1 MTDFKE
7 EQNNEIEALESI
19 YPDEITVLSNEPH
32 HVFTVDIKSQEIDD
46 PYDTEEE
53 PEPAALCQLQFTYVE
68 NYPEEAPVFEITEY
82 DNLEDDQIET
92 LNKLITESIEE
103 SLGMVMIFTIVSAV
117 QEKLTEIIED
127 SRKKRIEDAEKA
139 KKILEEQEMK
149 KFEGT
154 RVTIETFLAW
164 KAKFDAEMTEKKKM
178 KSHNVVG
185 PKGLTGKELFFTDDS
200 MNDSDVKFLQSEEDT
215 VEVDESLFQDMD
227 DLDLDDNDLDLEDT
241 AVD

>member
-1 MTDFKE
+1 MTDFRE
-7 EQNNEIEALESI
+7 EQENEIEALESI
-19 YPDEITVLSNEPH
+19 YPDEIRVLSTDPY
-32 HVFTVDIKSQEIDD
+32 HVFTLDIKSQEVDD
-46 PYDTEEE
+46 PYNSDETK
-53 PEPAALCQLQFTYVE
+53 EPAALCTLQFSYVE
-68 NYPEEAPVFEITEY
+68 KYPEEPPVFEITEY
-82 DNLEDDQIET
+82 ENLEEDQIEV
-92 LNKLITESIEE
+92 LNELITENIEE
-103 SLGMVMIFTIVSAV
+103 SLGMVMIFTIVSAI
-117 QEKLTEIIED
+117 QEKLTEIVEETKKRRIED
-127 SRKKRIEDAEKA
+127 EENKKRIQ
-139 KKILEEQEMK
+139 EEMEMK

-164 KAKFDAEMTEKKKM
+164 KAKFDAEMSEQKRLKNQSVT
-178 KSHNVVG
+178 G

>member
-19 YPDEITVLSNEPH
+19 YPDEISVISVQPY
-32 HVFTVDIKSQEIDD
+32 HVFEVHIESQDISD
-46 PYDTEEE
+46 PYDTGVE
-53 PEPAALCQLQFTYVE
+53 PELAAQCTLQFSYVE
-68 NYPEEAPVFEITEY
+68 KYPEDPPVFEITEHE
-82 DNLEDDQIET
+82 NLEDDQIEA
-92 LNKLITESIEE
+92 LNELITETIEE
-103 SLGMVMIFTIVSAV
+103 SLGMVMVFTIVSTV
-117 QEKLTEIIED
+117 QEKLTQFVEET
-127 SRKKRIEDAEKA
+127 KKNRIEIEEHEK
-139 KKILEEQEMK
+139 KKKDELEMK

-164 KAKFDAEMTEKKKM
+164 KAKFDAEMSEQKRM
-178 KSHNVVG
+178 KNQVVVG

-227 DLDLDDNDLDLEDT
+227 DLDLDVNDLDLEDT

>member
-19 YPDEITVLSNEPH
+19 YPDEITVLSIEPH
-32 HVFTVDIKSQEIDD
+32 HVFTVDIKSQEISD
-46 PYDTEEE
+46 PYNTDEA
-53 PEPAALCQLQFTYVE
+53 PEPTAECTLQFSYVE
-68 NYPEEAPVFEITEY
+68 NYPEEPPVFEITEY
-82 DNLEDDQIET
+82 ENLEEDQIET
-92 LNKLITESIEE
+92 LNSLITENIEE

-117 QEKLTEIIED
+117 QEKLTEIVEE
-127 SRKKRIEDAEKA
+127 SRKKRIEDAEAA
-139 KKILEEQEMK
+139 KKLLEEQEMK

-164 KAKFDAEMTEKKKM
+164 KAKFDAEMSEQKRLKNQT
-178 KSHNVVG
+178 VVG
-185 PKGLTGKELFFTDDS
+185 PKGLTGKELFFTDDT